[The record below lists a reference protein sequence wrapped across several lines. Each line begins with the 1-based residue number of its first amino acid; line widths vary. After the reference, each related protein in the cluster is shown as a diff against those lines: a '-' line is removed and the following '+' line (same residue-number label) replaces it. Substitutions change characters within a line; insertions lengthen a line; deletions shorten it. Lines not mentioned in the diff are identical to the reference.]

1 MSKRCNSPYRLLSH
15 IMAQRRKF
23 TRLHASTSIIPG
35 QICPLHTMWA
45 VRVRAVGVECF
56 SWNVMPKYVI
66 TWSSYITARTAPPS
80 TASGQS
86 RSPLAACIVGR
97 VIKRTRTSHRKQWQH
112 VAPIQESVIQST
124 ILRPRESNHS
134 FRRHLYNAR
143 HPACVAGSA
152 LSSHVRRVIRVGLVH
167 LAGIIRGKLELNSG
181 PSRIFNYVWPLIE
194 PHMPLYRP
202 SIFNRTRSSISMR
215 AMAW

>member
-1 MSKRCNSPYRLLSH
+1 MSKRCNSPYRCLSH
-15 IMAQRRKF
+15 IMAQRWEF
-23 TRLHASTSIIPG
+23 TKLHTSTSIIPG

-66 TWSSYITARTAPPS
+66 TWSSYITARTAAPS

-112 VAPIQESVIQST
+112 VAPIQVRVYQHSISHCATCHILPSSHSLHTSIQCLFWVVHHCAGIS
-124 ILRPRESNHS
+124 HS
-134 FRRHLYNAR
+134 IHDSSSAR
-143 HPACVAGSA
+143 VEPF
-152 LSSHVRRVIRVGLVH
+152 LSST
-167 LAGIIRGKLELNSG
+167 
-181 PSRIFNYVWPLIE
+181 LI
-194 PHMPLYRP
+194 
-202 SIFNRTRSSISMR
+202 
-215 AMAW
+215 